1 MSVRGLGGKSMHSA
15 SAALGAGSKLLWP
28 YACATACSKR
38 RCRDTRCRRV
48 AYHLAW
54 FLRPGSRL
62 CANPCMKPGNAG
74 RSRHKAAP
82 CTRRV
87 DLPLPAGALGSLWC
101 CPADT
106 AAVFV
111 LGVGVCCYRPLPA
124 RGKSHIRGSAGRSIT
139 PCAASLGPC
148 CLLGLRLMAVGHRE
162 H

>member
-15 SAALGAGSKLLWP
+15 SAALGAGSKLHWP

-54 FLRPGSRL
+54 FLRPGARL

-124 RGKSHIRGSAGRSIT
+124 RGKPTFADLQ
-139 PCAASLGPC
+139 AARV
-148 CLLGLRLMAVGHRE
+148 LLAMHLLARDTESWVQPAVSGVG
-162 H
+162 